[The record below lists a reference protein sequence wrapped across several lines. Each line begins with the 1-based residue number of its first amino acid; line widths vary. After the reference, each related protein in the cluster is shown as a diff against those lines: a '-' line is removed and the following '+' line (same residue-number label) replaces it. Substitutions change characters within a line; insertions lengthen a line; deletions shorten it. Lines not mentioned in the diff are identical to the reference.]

1 VERRPPET
9 DETPPSWLTGALHL
23 GTAGLVFG
31 VALAR
36 AASSGQ
42 WRDDLPAL
50 RDIGFVAV
58 GANGGV
64 STLLTQAL
72 GLVPLG
78 GKTFRAALGS
88 VLALAL
94 ATWLL
99 QGIAHRLVGK
109 LGLGARLRAALAALA
124 AATAGLSPTW
134 QREATVGGG
143 AMVATACA
151 LGVLALALSLA
162 GPERERVVPHGRAW
176 IATGALWGATAAESP
191 PAALAVA
198 FALAAIFWGDRF
210 AAGVADAARSLWRG
224 RLEERAL
231 GAAPPLPTA
240 RETRGALLA
249 AALVALLLFA
259 PLLLRPLA
267 PRAWVDLGRVLSASS
282 LSGLDVAG
290 ERTTALAAWLREVG
304 VVSLSLS
311 VFGTFVAFSRRGM
324 RPLALPL
331 AALALAD
338 AVAPAR
344 LAGMITADPLTS
356 LRSLAVGALAVLAT
370 AGVATGVGLVAR
382 ARIPM
387 ARTAAALSVVFYL
400 TMVALSSEEASF
412 AADRSQQLA
421 AEQWTDEAWLALEPS
436 AAVLVRSPAI
446 AWRLWAARLVRGER
460 PDVLVIPVPLL
471 DRGSVAHDLA
481 LIERGIEPLLHAY
494 ALRGAPTEF
503 ALSKLA
509 DVRPLHV
516 EVDQA
521 WSPRLLSHLSLDG
534 MWLEYAPQPLG
545 PSDRKAALAVTTGPL
560 GRVLAAVHAGA
571 VPDGATAGVVAAA
584 LRDQAGVLAGLGER
598 ETAQRFQERITS
610 LGPVDPM
617 IGGGLRFAHAGVA
630 RAFAEPRRRR

>member
-1 VERRPPET
+1 MERRPPET
-9 DETPPSWLTGALHL
+9 DETPPSWLTGALRV

-99 QGIAHRLVGK
+99 QGIAHRIVGK
-109 LGLGARLRAALAALA
+109 LGLGSRLRAALAALA

-176 IATGALWGATAAESP
+176 IATGALWGATVAESP

-198 FALAAIFWGDRF
+198 FAVAAIFWGDRF

-224 RLEERAL
+224 RLEERAS
-231 GAAPPLPTA
+231 APRRPAHGA
-240 RETRGALLA
+240 REVGALLA
-249 AALVALLLFA
+249 AALVGLLLFA

-267 PRAWVDLGRVLSASS
+267 PRAWVDLGRVLSATS
-282 LSGLDVAG
+282 LSALDVAG

-311 VFGTFVAFSRRGM
+311 VFGTVVAFSRRGM

-331 AALALAD
+331 AALVLAD
-338 AVAPAR
+338 AVAPAS
-344 LAGMITADPLTS
+344 LAGMISADPLTS
-356 LRSLAVGALAVLAT
+356 LRSMAVGALAVLAT
-370 AGVATGVGLVAR
+370 AGVATGVGLLAR
-382 ARIPM
+382 AKIPM

-421 AEQWTDEAWLALEPS
+421 AEQWTDEAWLALEPFS
-436 AAVLVRSPAI
+436 AVLVRSPAI

-471 DRGSVAHDLA
+471 ARGSVAHDLA
-481 LIERGIEPLLHAY
+481 VTERGIEPLLHAY

-545 PSDRKAALAVTTGPL
+545 ASDRKAALAVTTGPL

-598 ETAQRFQERITS
+598 ETAQRFQERIAS
-610 LGPVDPM
+610 LGPAEPM
-617 IGGGLRFAHAGVA
+617 VGGGPRFAHAGVA
-630 RAFAEPRRRR
+630 SAVAEPRRKR